1 MEGGGGL
8 TVTTAES
15 ALNGLLNFSGLGL
28 PRPQTDGGDLGT
40 SVQSERLA
48 ADRVS
53 AFQSEG
59 VMGTLG
65 TRTRCA

>member
-1 MEGGGGL
+1 M
-8 TVTTAES
+8 
-15 ALNGLLNFSGLGL
+15 

-48 ADRVS
+48 ADRVN

-59 VMGTLG
+59 GDGNTYEVWLTAAIVILLKASL
-65 TRTRCA
+65 TCYWDR